1 MANDVKVDFTAD
13 ISQLKRAA
21 TEIKSEIKSIAST
34 PIPTNAFAE
43 LDKNF
48 ANLERYALSVRGT
61 LRTIERSTVGV
72 AGLDG
77 LGQAAKRSI
86 QDVTVLYNRIQA
98 IQVEMG
104 QTRDPI
110 ALSRLAKEA
119 REAGVALDTLNT
131 KIQRVA
137 AGRAAAEQRV
147 RASALDPTKAFSRG
161 QLGRQVVNAAD
172 PRLGMAAELGETLS
186 NTGLV
191 SGAGLAAGGAV
202 AAAGFAAVKV
212 SEKLREQSEK
222 RLKAEEKLQG
232 VYNEQAKAMASTAA
246 VDDLRGKFLDPTKLT
261 QAQYAIGQL
270 IKQRQSQGF
279 GYGEEGKQTLDQFLA
294 PDRALRDANA
304 QIGRSSN
311 SVSELERV
319 LAGLQNGSFQP
330 NLTGQARMDLIK
342 SVSFQLD
349 DLRRAMTGFSEAE
362 TAQFKAEQKAFKAR
376 QEAKAAEI
384 KAVQAQIKQFQA
396 QTKSTADSLFVQK
409 YSDNP
414 FVKVFK
420 DAEKAMESLKASTK
434 GLNRNIQES
443 LLNTQREINSLALFS
458 ANLDNK
464 LAGIQLRDQAK
475 VFRQGGTD
483 DQLRD
488 MGYARAR
495 ADYDRF
501 VRERDA
507 EELSGLY
514 RGSTPE
520 LLAQYR
526 RSLSPVDALAS
537 FNAQRGAEER
547 SGLYRGDTDELRRMY
562 ARAATQE
569 LSPETKFNK
578 QIDAILSSNPQSEQ
592 EKALADRKLLAIGD
606 QLDPSR
612 MTAGQRSQ
620 FASAA
625 EREAVRREQYET
637 NALKLMEDQRGFLKA
652 ISESIGKDFGEAY
665 LKGGVKGLNALI
677 TVKNDTETDVSVKAA
692 LRSPTPADTEEQYP

>member
-1 MANDVKVDFTAD
+1 MANEVKVKFTAD
-13 ISQLKRAA
+13 TSDLDASLAKAKESIKNVANVPVSPVAKQLEKDLLAATHRAA
-21 TEIKSEIKSIAST
+21 DLKQELRSIAS
-34 PIPTNAFAE
+34 
-43 LDKNF
+43 
-48 ANLERYALSVRGT
+48 
-61 LRTIERSTVGV
+61 STVGV
-72 AGLDG
+72 KGFDG
-77 LGQAAKRSI
+77 LGKAATRALGEVEGLQARLRLLDK
-86 QDVTVLYNRIQA
+86 
-98 IQVEMG
+98 EMAS
-104 QTRDPI
+104 TRDPKI
-110 ALSRLAKEA
+110 LDRLIRESAAASTSLDRLQTKIERVSRGRAAVAA
-119 REAGVALDTLNT
+119 RRTAGSSFDPSSLTPFLPPELDMLAGVASS
-131 KIQRVA
+131 
-137 AGRAAAEQRV
+137 AGI
-147 RASALDPTKAFSRG
+147 
-161 QLGRQVVNAAD
+161 
-172 PRLGMAAELGETLS
+172 
-186 NTGLV
+186 
-191 SGAGLAAGGAV
+191 SGGAMLAGGAV
-202 AAAGFAAVKV
+202 TAVGFAAVKV

-232 VYNEQAKAMASTAA
+232 VYNEQAKAMASIAA

-362 TAQFKAEQKAFKAR
+362 TAQFKAEQEAFKAR

-420 DAEKAMESLKASTK
+420 DAEKAMGSLKASTK

-562 ARAATQE
+562 ERAATQE

-592 EKALADRKLLAIGD
+592 EKALADRKLLAIGA

-625 EREAVRREQYET
+625 EREAARREQYET

-665 LKGGVKGLNALI
+665 LKGGVKGLNALV
-677 TVKNDTETDVSVKAA
+677 TVKNDTETEVSVKAA
-692 LRSPTPADTEEQYP
+692 LRSPTPADTAEQYP